1 MKHLW
6 AAVALLAA
14 MILVFYWNGTRLSGL
29 IEPQQ
34 EALDA
39 ASLAAKAGQWEK
51 AEELT
56 KQVGQRWKGN
66 IFYLHLVQSH
76 RDVDEITILLEES
89 MEYAE
94 SHNVST
100 YCAMNDRIQG
110 LMEGIRKL
118 EKFSAENLM

>member
-1 MKHLW
+1 MAH
-6 AAVALLAA
+6 
-14 MILVFYWNGTRLSGL
+14 
-29 IEPQQ
+29 
-34 EALDA
+34 
-39 ASLAAKAGQWEK
+39 
-51 AEELT
+51 ELT
-56 KQVGQRWKGN
+56 QRVAQRWKDN

-89 MEYAE
+89 IEYAE
-94 SHNVST
+94 NQNLRT

>member
-6 AAVALLAA
+6 TAVALLTA
-14 MILVFYWNGTRLSGL
+14 MILVFYWNGARLNDL
-29 IEPQQ
+29 VQPQQ
-34 EALDA
+34 EVLDT
-39 ASLAAKAGQWEK
+39 ASQAAKAGQWEM
-51 AEELT
+51 AHELT
-56 KQVGQRWKGN
+56 QRVAQRWKDN

-89 MEYAE
+89 IEYAE
-94 SHNVST
+94 NQNLST

>member
-6 AAVALLAA
+6 TAVALLTA
-14 MILVFYWNGTRLSGL
+14 MILVFYWNGARLNGL
-29 IEPQQ
+29 VQPQQ
-34 EALDA
+34 EVLDT
-39 ASLAAKAGQWEK
+39 ASQAAKAGQWEM
-51 AEELT
+51 AHELT
-56 KQVGQRWKGN
+56 QRVAQKWKDN

-89 MEYAE
+89 IEYAE
-94 SHNVST
+94 NQNLST